1 MKEIVNVLWTGGL
14 DSTYLVVKLL
24 YMGMTVQPYYIIDEG
39 RKSLKKELNAIR
51 KISQHLQDHNVIK
64 GQLLTTIIIYEKSIN
79 AYKDITD
86 SWKRLNKKY
95 SLGRQYD
102 WLARFSRQQR
112 KKLMVGV
119 MMENR
124 GKVIHT
130 LEGKEMQ
137 KIKVSG
143 IDVFTITNEISD
155 MNHDAFIMYE
165 NLLFPCL
172 LVGKKKTEEWEELH
186 QLGFGDIAEMTWF
199 CHHPIL
205 GLTCGHCNPCQD
217 ALNEGMAFRV
227 SKIGYILGAIG
238 HSVLNL
244 FKKLRK

>member
-1 MKEIVNVLWTGGL
+1 MKKDIIFVGWVRTEKPPVDGETAKNQYITADVSFLNEWTMKEIVNVLWTGGL

-155 MNHDAFIMYE
+155 MNHDAFIV
-165 NLLFPCL
+165 F
-172 LVGKKKTEEWEELH
+172 
-186 QLGFGDIAEMTWF
+186 
-199 CHHPIL
+199 HPFA
-205 GLTCGHCNPCQD
+205 P
-217 ALNEGMAFRV
+217 
-227 SKIGYILGAIG
+227 
-238 HSVLNL
+238 
-244 FKKLRK
+244 